1 MAIKT
6 LIGLEIHV
14 ELSTD
19 KKMFCNCRNQ
29 YGADANTLVCPVC
42 LGLPG
47 ALPVVDKQAVEYALR
62 AGLAF
67 DCQIA
72 DVIRMDRKNYF
83 YPDLTKGYQISQS
96 DNPLCSGGYLEIEP
110 EAGPKRISLDRIHI
124 EEDTGKQLHTEDGT
138 SLLDFNRSG
147 VPLVEIVSN
156 PDMNSSEE
164 AKLFLEKLRNTL
176 KYIGISDVR
185 MEEGS
190 LRCDVNINVVDQE
203 KGTRTS
209 ITEVKNLN
217 SFRSAVKAI
226 EYEEARHIRL
236 LDEGESNVKETRRWD
251 EVAGETVIM
260 RRKYTADD
268 YRFANEADIT
278 PIPVDREWVEEI
290 RKSLPELPHAKKMR
304 FMEDYSL
311 SDYDAGVLT
320 QSQDLAHFFEETLD
334 HVKDAKLLGNW
345 MMGDVL
351 RRLKDEDK
359 DFDQMPISSRD
370 LADLINLVKEDKI
383 NNNTGK
389 KVLREM
395 FETGKAPGEIVKE
408 KGLIQIS
415 DQGELEKIVIETL
428 DSNPQSIEDF
438 KNGKDR
444 AIGFLVGQIM
454 KATKGKAN
462 PQLVN
467 KLLMEKIKER

>member
-19 KKMFCNCRNQ
+19 KKMFCNCKNQ
-29 YGADANTLVCPVC
+29 YGADVNTLVCPIC

-47 ALPVVDKQAVEYALR
+47 ALPVIDRQAVEYALR

-96 DNPLCSGGYLEIEP
+96 DHPLCSGGYLEIEP
-110 EAGPKRISLDRIHI
+110 EAGPKRITLDRIHI

-147 VPLVEIVSN
+147 VPLVEIVTN

-190 LRCDVNINVVDQE
+190 LRCDVNINVVDEE
-203 KGTRTS
+203 KGTKTS
-209 ITEVKNLN
+209 VTEVKNLN
-217 SFRSAVKAI
+217 SFRSAVKAMD
-226 EYEEARHIRL
+226 YEEARHMKL
-236 LDEGESNVKETRRWD
+236 LNDGESNVKETRRWD
-251 EVAGETVIM
+251 EVAGETIIM

-278 PIPVDREWVEEI
+278 PIPVDREWIEEI
-290 RKSLPELPHAKKMR
+290 RRSLPELPHAKKMR
-304 FMEDYSL
+304 FMEEHGL
-311 SDYDAGVLT
+311 SEYDAGVLT
-320 QSQDLAHFFEETLD
+320 QSQELAHFFEETLE

-359 DFDQMPISSRD
+359 DFDQMPISSKD
-370 LADLINLVKEDKI
+370 LAELINLVKEDRI

-395 FETGKAPGEIVKE
+395 FETGKAPGDIVRD

-415 DQGELEKIVIETL
+415 DEGELEKIVMETL
-428 DSNPQSIEDF
+428 DGNPQSIEDF

>member
-67 DCQIA
+67 ECQIA

-395 FETGKAPGEIVKE
+395 FETGKAPGDIVKE

>member
-83 YPDLTKGYQISQS
+83 YPDLTKGYQISQF

-395 FETGKAPGEIVKE
+395 FETGKAPGDIVKE

-438 KNGKDR
+438 KSGKDR

>member
-395 FETGKAPGEIVKE
+395 FETGKAPGDIVKE

-428 DSNPQSIEDF
+428 DRNPQSIEDF
-438 KNGKDR
+438 KSGKDR

>member
-395 FETGKAPGEIVKE
+395 FETGKAPGDIVKE

>member
-19 KKMFCNCRNQ
+19 RKMFCNCKNQ
-29 YGADANTLVCPVC
+29 YGADVNTLVCPVC

-47 ALPVVDKQAVEYALR
+47 ALPVIDKQAVEYALK

-96 DNPLCSGGYLEIEP
+96 DHPLCSGGYLEIES
-110 EAGPKRISLDRIHI
+110 EAGPKRITLDRIHI

-147 VPLVEIVSN
+147 VPLVEIVTN

-203 KGTRTS
+203 RGTRTS
-209 ITEVKNLN
+209 VTEVKNLN

-226 EYEEARHIRL
+226 EHEEARHMKL
-236 LDEGESNVKETRRWD
+236 LNDGEDNVKETRRWD
-251 EVAGETVIM
+251 EVAGETIIM

-278 PIPVDREWVEEI
+278 PIPVDREWIEEI

-304 FMEDYSL
+304 FMEEHGL
-311 SDYDAGVLT
+311 SEYDAGVLT
-320 QSQDLAHFFEETLD
+320 QSKELAHFFEATLE

-359 DFDQMPISSRD
+359 DFDEMPISSRD
-370 LADLINLVKEDKI
+370 LADLINLVREDKI

-395 FETGKAPGEIVKE
+395 FETGKAPEDIVKE

-415 DQGELEKIVIETL
+415 DEGELERIVMETL
-428 DSNPQSIEDF
+428 DNNPQSIEDY

-467 KLLMEKIKER
+467 KLLTEKIKER

>member
-110 EAGPKRISLDRIHI
+110 EAVPKRISLDRIHI

-176 KYIGISDVR
+176 KYIGSSDVR

-190 LRCDVNINVVDQE
+190 LRCDVNINDVDQE

-395 FETGKAPGEIVKE
+395 FETGKAPGDIVKE

>member
-395 FETGKAPGEIVKE
+395 FETGKAPGDIVKE

-438 KNGKDR
+438 KSGKDR

>member
-83 YPDLTKGYQISQS
+83 YPDLTKGYQISQF

-395 FETGKAPGEIVKE
+395 FETGKAPGDIVKE

-428 DSNPQSIEDF
+428 DRNPQSIEDF
-438 KNGKDR
+438 KSGKDR

>member
-395 FETGKAPGEIVKE
+395 FETGKAPGDIVKE

-467 KLLMEKIKER
+467 KLLMEKTKER